1 MGEKE
6 NYNFLFKV
14 FRNKNN
20 PAASNKLVSNLKTL
34 YIYIVLHKMKKDN
47 SEIEEEKQTNKRGE
61 VITQRITTSHP
72 MVDYRGRASWW
83 NYWSFTVSLLVSNL
97 VWASREMSLNVS
109 SHSQKQ
115 QISRK
120 KKSVHF
126 SKGICTEYEA
136 VRGPQCVRGLT
147 RIFLQGQAGPR
158 CVPVWV
164 FLKELIGFSEP
175 LPFHMD
181 SREVFPFSCAG
192 TCHFGGVLSPK

>member
-72 MVDYRGRASWW
+72 MVDYRGRASW
-83 NYWSFTVSLLVSNL
+83 
-97 VWASREMSLNVS
+97 
-109 SHSQKQ
+109 
-115 QISRK
+115 
-120 KKSVHF
+120 
-126 SKGICTEYEA
+126 
-136 VRGPQCVRGLT
+136 
-147 RIFLQGQAGPR
+147 
-158 CVPVWV
+158 
-164 FLKELIGFSEP
+164 
-175 LPFHMD
+175 
-181 SREVFPFSCAG
+181 
-192 TCHFGGVLSPK
+192 